1 MASGTSNRTALRY
14 VLEVTPG
21 TTPATPTLKEIN
33 YLSESIVD
41 NIQYIRSQH
50 IRADRNNMDVVP
62 VSREVAG
69 DINFELAY
77 AAVNEDWLEAVVQ
90 GTFSTGTLKN
100 GTTVRS
106 YTIQKHMQ
114 DAGSAPGVFTNHVG
128 CQIGGLTL
136 DFNQG
141 QIVQG
146 KWSVMGFSG
155 ATAVAQIAG
164 AVITAPPTTASM
176 TASNNVAAIKENTV
190 ATTEQYQKIS
200 LNIQNNLRAI
210 KVIGA
215 LAPVAVNSGWLD
227 ITGSFELYFTT
238 RTMLDR
244 YLNNTSWALY
254 WEAVDGATKY
264 TFNLPKIKIES
275 AKVVS
280 GGANQDLMLSATYRA
295 IYDGTSTSMITI
307 VKV

>member
-1 MASGTSNRTALRY
+1 MASGTSNRTSLRY

-21 TTPATPTLKEIN
+21 TTPATPALQEIN
-33 YLSESIVD
+33 YLSESIND
-41 NIQYIRSQH
+41 NIQYVRSQH

-62 VSREVAG
+62 VSEETGG

-77 AAVNEDWLEAVVQ
+77 AVTNEAWFEAVVG

-106 YTIQKHMQ
+106 YTIQKHFQ
-114 DAGSAPGVFTNHVG
+114 DAGSAPGVFNNYTG
-128 CQIGGLTL
+128 CQINGLSL
-136 DFNQG
+136 EFNQG
-141 QIVQG
+141 QIIQG
-146 KWSVMGFSG
+146 KWSVMGMDMTTSV
-155 ATAVAQIAG
+155 TQIAG
-164 AVITAPPTTASM
+164 ATFPAIPSTASL

-190 ATTEQYQKIS
+190 ATTEQYQKIT
-200 LNIQNNLRAI
+200 LNIQNNMRAI

-215 LAPVAVNSGWLD
+215 MAPVGINSGWLD
-227 ITGSFELYFTT
+227 ITGSFDLYFTT
-238 RTMLDR
+238 KTMLDR

-280 GGANQDLMLSATYRA
+280 GGANQDLMLSATFRA
-295 IYDGTSTSMITI
+295 IYDGTTLSMITI